1 MPESYDVITELTYGA
16 AAPSRRLE
24 VRLLP
29 YSVEIDHRG
38 ERVTYDPGS
47 VTVPEGVLIPVTAD
61 HGAGVLE
68 RIGRVVSTVS
78 HPDGLYGVVQLADTT
93 AARDVHALLR
103 EQLLTDVSA
112 GIAPDRARQYTD
124 ARGVTHRFGTL
135 HHLAI
140 VGEGAFAGSGTAGS
154 RVLAVHNRDPDIGG
168 NNVPPEPTP
177 PTPDPTSAPAAA
189 PPAPA
194 DPPVTYATDADVER
208 LERLIAAATVPSGA
222 GGEPRQRRVFRNLHE
237 FAHTQLLASQGDPR
251 ARDRLAQHLETVDE
265 YQRAVAETLDE
276 FALADD
282 TTTTAAGIVPDYLS
296 SQVIGRINNRRPYV
310 ASIPSDPIGDHGMSV
325 VYPKVVTKP
334 DVGVQA
340 TEKTEVTSQ
349 AMDID
354 PVSVDLVTYAGASDV
369 SLQLIERS
377 QPSFIDRL
385 YAELAGVYATRTDAA
400 AVADAV
406 TNAGDTEILADFS
419 TDPAASWAAVV
430 GAVGTIVAD
439 SEDPSGIQLIAATD
453 RWAQLL
459 GMVDSDGRPI
469 LSFGTGQNAQG
480 DARLT
485 SGRADWGGIEVILDP
500 HAATG
505 TALLKTRDATASLEL
520 SPQQLRAVQVDVLGV
535 NVGVWGLFAHVVKYP
550 DSLYTFT
557 LA

>member
-1 MPESYDVITELTYGA
+1 
-16 AAPSRRLE
+16 
-24 VRLLP
+24 
-29 YSVEIDHRG
+29 
-38 ERVTYDPGS
+38 
-47 VTVPEGVLIPVTAD
+47 
-61 HGAGVLE
+61 
-68 RIGRVVSTVS
+68 
-78 HPDGLYGVVQLADTT
+78 
-93 AARDVHALLR
+93 
-103 EQLLTDVSA
+103 VSA
-112 GIAPDRARQYTD
+112 
-124 ARGVTHRFGTL
+124 
-135 HHLAI
+135 
-140 VGEGAFAGSGTAGS
+140 
-154 RVLAVHNRDPDIGG
+154 
-168 NNVPPEPTP
+168 
-177 PTPDPTSAPAAA
+177 
-189 PPAPA
+189 
-194 DPPVTYATDADVER
+194 
-208 LERLIAAATVPSGA
+208 
-222 GGEPRQRRVFRNLHE
+222 
-237 FAHTQLLASQGDPR
+237 
-251 ARDRLAQHLETVDE
+251 
-265 YQRAVAETLDE
+265 
-276 FALADD
+276 
-282 TTTTAAGIVPDYLS
+282 
-296 SQVIGRINNRRPYV
+296 
-310 ASIPSDPIGDHGMSV
+310 IPSDPIGDHGMSV

-334 DVGVQA
+334 DVGVQSA
-340 TEKTEVTSQ
+340 EKTEVTSQ

-385 YAELAGVYATRTDAA
+385 YAELAGVYAARTDAA
-400 AVADAV
+400 AVAAAV
-406 TNAGDTEILADFS
+406 AAAGDTEILANFT

-480 DARLT
+480 SGQLT
-485 SGRADWGGIEVILDP
+485 SGTANWGGIEVILDP